1 MFYKPVVASINT
13 SDMRYF
19 NSSTNYFPPKGK
31 GTFIFKKNNKNEDI
45 QQNKIILFSSFI
57 MKHRYDIG
65 TPVA

>member
-1 MFYKPVVASINT
+1 
-13 SDMRYF
+13 MRYF